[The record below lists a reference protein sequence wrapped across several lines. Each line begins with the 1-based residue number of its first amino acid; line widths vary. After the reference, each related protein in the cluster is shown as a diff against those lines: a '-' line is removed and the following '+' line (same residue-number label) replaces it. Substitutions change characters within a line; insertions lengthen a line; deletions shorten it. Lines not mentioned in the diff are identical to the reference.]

1 LEEGRGEAKIGPIWW
16 PWVTSERKGCIF
28 IKMELPSERKE
39 GRGGGEGRRG
49 GEERGSKNLLVRSL
63 RC

>member
-1 LEEGRGEAKIGPIWW
+1 
-16 PWVTSERKGCIF
+16 
-28 IKMELPSERKE
+28 MELPSERKE
-39 GRGGGEGRRG
+39 GRGGGEGRKG